1 MTAKQKQNSDKPQN
15 INESLKENIR
25 LLGSILGDTLREQC
39 GDELYQRVE
48 SVRKLAIAARMGE
61 ATDAVDLHKQLGGLP
76 AQDVYFLARS
86 FTLFLNLANIAEQ
99 HAQLKLD
106 LYAESDDTIDRTVFC
121 KLNEKMQS
129 FIDKGIDPETLYE
142 TTCALAIEPVLTAH
156 PTEVVRRTIS
166 NKYLRISTLLDK
178 LYRKRIKTSVRA
190 AILSELS
197 RVITEIWE
205 TDEIRR
211 TQPTPVDE
219 AKSGQVVV
227 EHTLWDALPHA
238 IRTLSNTLE
247 LHTGKPLPLSCT
259 PIRIC
264 SWMGGDR
271 DGNPNVTP
279 AITEQVIRVSRWKAA
294 DLFHQEI
301 FELRRELSMNKANMA
316 LSEAA
321 QDKHEPYRVVL
332 RSLLDK
338 LQRTMRSMEQGEDG
352 HDLQPGEILVSKQD
366 LLDPLLLCYQSLV
379 DCNAEIIAEGRLTDI
394 IRRAY
399 AFGAILMPLDI
410 RQESDRHAQAIDE
423 ITQYLGLGSYLD
435 WSEIER
441 QDFLTA
447 ELNNKRPL
455 IPDNFPAS
463 EPVEIVLDTFKMI
476 ARQNPEYLGAYI
488 ISMATCA
495 SDVLAVA
502 VLQKACGIQQPQ
514 RIVPLFERLADL
526 QEANDTMTDLWSNA
540 TYMAR
545 IAGEQEVMIG
555 YSDSAKDAGQ
565 LAAAWA
571 LYRAQESL
579 VELAQKY
586 DVKLTLFHGR
596 GGSVARGGGPAH
608 SAIRAQPPGSVNGS
622 IRVTEQGEVIQAKYG
637 LPGHSVENLKIYLC
651 AVLDATLTPAPKPKQ
666 EWREEMDSLADKAL
680 HDFRSVIRENP
691 DFVPYFV
698 QATPEGELASLKIG
712 SRPARRRKGAGI
724 TYLRAI
730 PWIFAWTQTRLML
743 PAWLGIG
750 TALRSAIDNNQ
761 ADMLRDMQQH
771 WPFFK
776 ATIDQIE
783 MVLAKADP
791 KVAALYD
798 AVLVEERL
806 QPLGQEL
813 RDKFE
818 VVTETILEL
827 TGHEGLVVHEPFV
840 HRGIQVRNPY
850 VDPLNI
856 LQVEILSRLRNG
868 ETGIIEDAMVIAI
881 NGISAGMRNTG

>member
-1 MTAKQKQNSDKPQN
+1 MTTSTPSASSSAQFISEN
-15 INESLKENIR
+15 LKDNIR
-25 LLGSILGDTLREQC
+25 LLGSILGDTIRDQC

-48 SVRKLAIAARMGE
+48 AVRKLSIASRLGE
-61 ATDAVDLHKQLGGLP
+61 SNETKTLHQQLSGLP
-76 AQDVYFLARS
+76 AEDVYLLARS

-99 HAQLKLD
+99 HAQLKID
-106 LYAESDDTIDRTVFC
+106 LQAESDDAPDKSAFC
-121 KLNEKMQS
+121 KLGDKMQS
-129 FIDKGIDPETLYE
+129 FIDQGIDPDQLYE

-166 NKYLRISTLLDK
+166 NKYLRITKLLEK
-178 LYRKRIKTSVRA
+178 LDRTQIKKSQRA
-190 AILSELS
+190 SILQELS
-197 RVITEIWE
+197 RVIIEIWE

-247 LHTGKPLPLSCT
+247 FHTARALPLHCT
-259 PIRIC
+259 PIRLC

-279 AITEQVIRVSRWKAA
+279 DITEQVIRVSRWKAA
-294 DLFHQEI
+294 DLFHQGI
-301 FELRRELSMNKANMA
+301 YELRRELSMHRANVA

-321 QDKHEPYRVVL
+321 RGQHEPYRAVL
-332 RSLLDK
+332 RVLLDK
-338 LQRTMRSMEQGEDG
+338 LHRTMRCMESGDDG
-352 HDLQPGEILVSKQD
+352 HHLPPGEILVTKQE
-366 LLDPLLLCYQSLV
+366 LLDPLLLCYQSLI
-379 DCNAEIIAEGRLTDI
+379 DCDAQIIADGRLTDI

-399 AFGAILMPLDI
+399 AFGVILMPLDI
-410 RQESDRHAQAIDE
+410 RQESDRHSQALDE
-423 ITQYLGLGSYLD
+423 ITQYLGLGSYLE
-435 WSEIER
+435 WSEEER

-455 IPDNFPAS
+455 IPNNFPAS
-463 EPVEIVLDTFKMI
+463 ESVRVVLDTLRMI
-476 ARQNPEYLGAYI
+476 ARQNPEYFGAYI
-488 ISMATCA
+488 ISMATTA

-502 VLQKACGIQQPQ
+502 VLQKACGIERPQ

-526 QEANDTMTDLWSNA
+526 EDSAETMRALWENPV
-540 TYMAR
+540 YKAR
-545 IAGEQEVMIG
+545 ITGEQEVMIG

-571 LYRAQESL
+571 LYNAQEKL
-579 VELAQKY
+579 VALASQHNI
-586 DVKLTLFHGR
+586 KLTLFHGR

-608 SAIRAQPPGSVNGS
+608 SAIRSQPPGSVNGS

-666 EWREEMDSLADKAL
+666 EWRDQMESLAGAAL
-680 HDFRSVIRENP
+680 DDFRSIIRENP

-698 QATPEGELASLKIG
+698 QATPEGELATLKIG

-750 TALRSAIDNNQ
+750 TALRSAIDDNR
-761 ADMLRDMQQH
+761 ASMLRDMQQH

-791 KVAALYD
+791 NVAALYD
-798 AVLVEERL
+798 SVLVEEQL
-806 QPLGQEL
+806 QPLGKML
-813 RDKFE
+813 RDKYQ
-818 VVTETILEL
+818 VVTDTVLEL
-827 TGHEGLVVHEPFV
+827 TGHETLVSHEPFV
-840 HRGIQVRNPY
+840 LQGIQVRNPY

>member
-1 MTAKQKQNSDKPQN
+1 MTSKSIAAEDSTQF
-15 INESLKENIR
+15 INENLKGNIR
-25 LLGSILGDTLREQC
+25 LLGSILGDTLRNQC
-39 GDELYQRVE
+39 GDELYDRVE
-48 SVRKLAIAARMGE
+48 SVRKLAIASRLGE
-61 ATDAVDLHKQLGGLP
+61 TSETEALHQQLSGLP
-76 AQDVYFLARS
+76 AKDVYLLARS

-99 HAQLKLD
+99 HAQLKID
-106 LYAESDDTIDRTVFC
+106 LQAEGDEKMDKSVFC
-121 KLNEKMQS
+121 KLSDKMQS
-129 FIDKGIDPETLYE
+129 FIDQGIEPDELYAK
-142 TTCALAIEPVLTAH
+142 TCALAIEPVLTAH

-166 NKYLRISTLLDK
+166 NKYLRITKLLENLDQK
-178 LYRKRIKTSVRA
+178 PLKKSQRA
-190 AILSELS
+190 AILGELS
-197 RVITEIWE
+197 RVVTEIWE

-238 IRTLSNTLE
+238 VRTLSNTLE
-247 LHTGKPLPLSCT
+247 LHTGKTLPLSCT

-279 AITEQVIRVSRWKAA
+279 AITEEVIRVSRWKAA
-294 DLFHQEI
+294 DLFHGEI
-301 FELRRELSMNKANMA
+301 YALRRELSMNQANMA

-321 QDKHEPYRVVL
+321 QEQHEPYRVVL
-332 RSLLDK
+332 HSLLDK
-338 LQRTMRSMEQGEDG
+338 LNRTMRCMENGDDGLDLPPGELLVTK
-352 HDLQPGEILVSKQD
+352 HDLLE
-366 LLDPLLLCYQSLV
+366 PLLLCYQSLI
-379 DCNAEIIAEGRLTDI
+379 DCNAQIIAEGRLTDL

-410 RQESDRHAQAIDE
+410 RQESDRHSQALDE

-435 WSEIER
+435 WSEAER
-441 QDFLTA
+441 QDFLST

-463 EPVEIVLDTFKMI
+463 TPVQIVLDTFRMI

-502 VLQKACGIQQPQ
+502 VLQKACSIQKPQ

-526 QEANDTMTDLWSNA
+526 QSAAETMAALWNNP
-540 TYMAR
+540 TYINR
-545 IAGEQEVMIG
+545 ITGHQEVMIG

-571 LYRAQESL
+571 LYRAQEQL
-579 VELAQKY
+579 VELAKEHKI
-586 DVKLTLFHGR
+586 KLTLFHGR

-608 SAIRAQPPGSVNGS
+608 SAIRSQPPGSVNGS

-637 LPGHSVENLKIYLC
+637 LPGHAIENLKIYLC

-666 EWREEMDSLADKAL
+666 EWRDKMDILAEKAL
-680 HDFRSVIRENP
+680 HDFRSIIRENP

-698 QATPEGELASLKIG
+698 QATPEGELATLKIG

-750 TALRSAIDNNQ
+750 TALRAAIDNNH
-761 ADMLRDMQQH
+761 AEMLRDMQQH

-791 KVAALYD
+791 NVAALYD
-798 AVLVEERL
+798 AVLVEEKL

-813 RDKFE
+813 RDKFQ
-818 VVTETILEL
+818 VVIETILEL
-827 TGHEGLVVHEPFV
+827 TGHEGLVAHQPFV
-840 HRGIQVRNPY
+840 LQGVRVRNPY

-856 LQVEILSRLRNG
+856 LQVEILSRLRSG